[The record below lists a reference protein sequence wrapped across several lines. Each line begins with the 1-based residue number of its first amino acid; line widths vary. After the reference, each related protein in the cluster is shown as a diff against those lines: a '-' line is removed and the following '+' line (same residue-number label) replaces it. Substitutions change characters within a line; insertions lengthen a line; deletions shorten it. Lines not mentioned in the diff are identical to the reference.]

1 MNLLSKHM
9 VQIKRLCSLN
19 KVRTLFAF
27 GSVLR
32 EDFQPESDIDLV
44 VDIDEKD
51 PINIPIIISILNFN
65 WNNYSIEK

>member
-1 MNLLSKHM
+1 M